1 MVEPSPTSPGSRA
14 DQATGELVRYGEWSV
29 MSLLADI
36 VGIEDLKPQPT
47 ATRSLAYILRSSLDL
62 VASLPDVEFELGRVE
77 IERKL
82 GGGAIPDLTIF
93 DRIQAWR
100 PETVAAATGRSH
112 RAVIL
117 RRRELH
123 RESEWHGHY
132 LGHAPALGRLRWGLL
147 PWCTVSHRR
156 ATTEMDGAARMVTG
170 RAHDPCDRRD
180 LAEARCQSR
189 ADRSLQHQRL
199 RAWWRDVRTTH
210 GQRGGPAE
218 AIGEGEGCRARDRL
232 ERGGAGR
239 SRGSVA
245 TPERAGATSAGIVG
259 AEPSRVRSVDDPT
272 ACEWRPPVCAARVAR
287 E

>member
-1 MVEPSPTSPGSRA
+1 
-14 DQATGELVRYGEWSV
+14 

-47 ATRSLAYILRSSLDL
+47 ATRSLAYILRSSLEL

-82 GGGAIPDLTIF
+82 GGESIPDLTIF
-93 DRIQAWR
+93 DRIHACR
-100 PETVAAATGRSH
+100 LETVAAATGRSH

-123 RESEWHGHY
+123 REFEWHCHY
-132 LGHAPALGRLRWGLL
+132 LGDAPAFCRLRWGLL

-156 ATTEMDGAARMVTG
+156 ATTEMDGAARMSTG
-170 RAHDPCDRRD
+170 RGHEPCDRRD

-189 ADRSLQHQRL
+189 ADRSLQHQRHL
-199 RAWWRDVRTTH
+199 AWWRDVRSTH

-232 ERGGAGR
+232 ECGGASR
-239 SRGSVA
+239 SSVRAA
-245 TPERAGATSAGIVG
+245 TPERAGATSAGTVG
-259 AEPSRVRSVDDPT
+259 AEPSRARSIDGPT